1 MTDCDLEYIK
11 LMKGFNDFVKEV
23 EELTGDSGVKFFLT
37 IAVDYNGSCEFIEVV
52 GSKDN
57 KEISHCF
64 SADELSGDIKML
76 ADKTFKELIERGM
89 EFVK

>member
-11 LMKGFNDFVKEV
+11 LMKGFRDFVKAV

-37 IAVDYNGSCEFIEVV
+37 IAVDWNSSCEFIEVV
-52 GSKDN
+52 GMQDN
-57 KEISHCF
+57 EEISYCF
-64 SADELSGDIKML
+64 SADELSGDIQML

-89 EFVK
+89 EFIE